1 MMTQNEMGSKVNNV
15 LIITVSPQECQH
27 FGM

>member
-1 MMTQNEMGSKVNNV
+1 MTQNEMGSKVNNV
-15 LIITVSPQECQH
+15 LIITVSTQECQEH